1 MIKQDIVNIMDNGK
15 KYVSSLHLKVK
26 RGHTKINKTAK
37 EPEMK

>member
-1 MIKQDIVNIMDNGK
+1 ME

-26 RGHTKINKTAK
+26 RGHIKINKTAK